1 MQQCKNEQEPRLLPV
16 VELFG
21 KEFVVDVESRQF
33 RDVDDPGNT
42 VNMHSDEGRKMVEEV
57 AGTEWRVYRVD
68 RGPMK
73 GGEGVKDHRTYR
85 VRVLFKRYSLLL
97 TNFCDTMCNEQGP
110 LGMLQDDL
118 LKDSM
123 L

>member
-1 MQQCKNEQEPRLLPV
+1 VK
-16 VELFG
+16 
-21 KEFVVDVESRQF
+21 
-33 RDVDDPGNT
+33 GN
-42 VNMHSDEGRKMVEEV
+42 
-57 AGTEWRVYRVD
+57 
-68 RGPMK
+68 
-73 GGEGVKDHRTYR
+73 RTYK

-110 LGMLQDDL
+110 LEMLKDDL